1 MSVRLKNK
9 KKLHDVFNFE
19 VAMNLIH
26 DTWIQ
31 TNTGL
36 QGLKSVL
43 QNSDRCY
50 LQLEGVVFAGVLR
63 LLLAIC
69 YEGGETSEKLLKRKA
84 VSQRTLTNLASHHAL
99 FDLNTGF
106 WICKNL
112 TGPSDPLSRLV
123 PTAPV
128 RNNRVFH
135 VHARD
140 DQPVTMPDDA
150 IACHLIAHQLAA
162 LDFGRSTTGP
172 RHHSP
177 CATAALGIAV
187 GSNLLETLAL
197 NLVPD
202 QSSATPSWQRKPV
215 TCEDCKN
222 QARLEPESIAERYT
236 WIAQAVKL
244 TESGVIAAR
253 GFKLSATGDPMT
265 ATISTKDGVRF
276 ASKAIKSNTW
286 LTACTLLGF
295 RGAAAAT
302 LEHAAKLGIP
312 FSVRVIA
319 QINSPSRAAV
329 LLESLDQTFSPLTC
343 SREFAAQVTQL
354 YSKVREFLGE
364 DTASAFLSYVE
375 DTVLAGV
382 LEPDLKAILE
392 RLFEDAGR
400 SRPVFQVTAWLE
412 DEEMTGAFVTYL
424 KSLRPDQLKRIRHAW
439 KSGSDQIETDHP
451 AIMGWTR
458 YQRLPRLFTSG
469 LFASHPQTGSTSL
482 IAAIRE
488 QLEETMLTKVLQLS
502 LENLEEVIRRWG
514 KLIPLQTE
522 LNHARLLLDLCN
534 WDHPKRITQ
543 KRWIREFN
551 RGPL

>member
-1 MSVRLKNK
+1 
-9 KKLHDVFNFE
+9 
-19 VAMNLIH
+19 MNLIY
-26 DTWIQ
+26 DPWIQ

-36 QGLKSVL
+36 HGLESVL
-43 QNSDRCY
+43 QNSDRCH
-50 LQLEGVVFAGVLR
+50 LQLEGMVFAGVLR

-84 VSQRTLTNLASHHAL
+84 VSQRTLTNLSNHHAL

-106 WICKNL
+106 WICNNL
-112 TGPSDPLSRLV
+112 TGPSNPLSRLV

-140 DQPVTMPDDA
+140 DQPVTIPDGV
-150 IACHLIAHQLAA
+150 IARYLIAHQLAA
-162 LDFGRSTTGP
+162 LDFGRSATGP

-177 CATAALGIAV
+177 CATAALGIAI
-187 GSNLLETLAL
+187 GSSLLETLAL

-202 QSSATPSWQRKPV
+202 HSSATPSWQRKPV

-222 QARLEPESIAERYT
+222 QTRLEPEGIAERYT
-236 WIAQAVKL
+236 WIPQAVKL

-265 ATISTKDGVRF
+265 ATISTKDGVTF
-276 ASKAIKSNTW
+276 ASKAIKSNAW

-295 RGAAAAT
+295 RGTAAAT
-302 LEHAAKLGIP
+302 LEHAGKLGIP
-312 FSVRVIA
+312 YVVRVVA

-329 LLESLDQTFSPLTC
+329 LLESLDQTFSPLAC
-343 SREFAAQVTQL
+343 SREVAAQVTQL
-354 YSKVREFLGE
+354 YSKVWESLGE
-364 DTASAFLSYVE
+364 DTASVFLSYVE

-392 RLFEDAGR
+392 RLFEDTGS
-400 SRPVFQVTAWLE
+400 SRTPFQVTAWLE
-412 DEEMTGAFVTYL
+412 DEEMASTFVTYL

-439 KSGSDQIETDHP
+439 KSGSERIETDHP
-451 AIMGWTR
+451 SIMGWTR

-469 LFASHPQTGSTSL
+469 IFADHPETGLTSL

-488 QLEETMLTKVLQLS
+488 QLEETMLTKVLQLN
-502 LENLEEVIRRWG
+502 LENLEGVIRRWG
-514 KLIPLQTE
+514 KLIPKQTG
-522 LNHARLLLDLCN
+522 LNHTRLLLDLCN

-543 KRWIREFN
+543 KRWIREFK
-551 RGPL
+551 RGLL